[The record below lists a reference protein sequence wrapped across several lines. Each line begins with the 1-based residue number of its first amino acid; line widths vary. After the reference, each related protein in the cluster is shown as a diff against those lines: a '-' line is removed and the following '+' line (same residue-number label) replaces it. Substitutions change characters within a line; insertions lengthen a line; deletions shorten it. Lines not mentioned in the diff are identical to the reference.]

1 MKVLNPHLIHAILS
15 EPWAISEEAAHGLSP
30 LVANIFDPRFEFEAG
45 EAIKPELIVVGAGP
59 SLGAIVAAETASR
72 TKSKAIQVITISG
85 SLTKRSQY
93 CGPAGMEQIGSW
105 IKDADNNGQVDGI
118 LLKLDTPG
126 GTVNGTE
133 ELGNVIKNTKK
144 PIVAFV
150 DDLCASA
157 GYWLASNCDEIIAN
171 NTTAD
176 IGSIGVLMSFAD
188 MQPAYE
194 RLGVK
199 FHTITAPQSTEKV
212 KWFQKLQAG
221 DYEDYK
227 NNILKPLAQKFIDT
241 VKANRPNFDET
252 VHGNGSMFHA
262 KDLVGTLVDSI
273 ASFEAAL
280 SRVAELANSSS
291 NSNSAK
297 TKSMKFPKLAKA
309 AGVEAFESAD
319 GSISLNEELAQA
331 VETAL
336 EQSEQNASNLQS
348 QLDARADQST
358 RIQELEAQV
367 AELEKK
373 PGAKT
378 ATIEKE
384 SDGDDASVSSK
395 GDFMSRMASLTGE
408 LKKK

>member
-15 EPWAISEEAAHGLSP
+15 EPWAISEEAAHGLAP
-30 LVANIFDPRFEFEAG
+30 IVANIFDPRFEFEAA
-45 EAIKPELIVVGAGP
+45 EPIKPQLIVVGAGP
-59 SLGAIVAAETASR
+59 TAGAIVAAAQSSKNAT
-72 TKSKAIQVITISG
+72 SKAIQVITVSG
-85 SLTKRSQY
+85 SLTKRSQF
-93 CGPAGMEQIGSW
+93 CGPAGMEQIGAW
-105 IKDADNNGQVDGI
+105 IKEADSNGQVDGI
-118 LLKLDTPG
+118 LLKLETPG

-133 ELGNVIKNTKK
+133 ELGNIIKNTKK

-157 GYWLASNCDEIIAN
+157 GYWLASGCDEIIAN
-171 NTTAD
+171 NSTAD

-212 KWFQKLQAG
+212 KWFQKLQTG
-221 DYEDYK
+221 DYEEYK
-227 NNILKPLAQKFIDT
+227 ENVLKPLAQKFIDW
-241 VKANRPNFDET
+241 VAANRPGFDEEK
-252 VHGNGSMFHA
+252 HGKGAMFHA
-262 KDLVGTLVDSI
+262 KDLVGTLIDSI
-273 ASFEAAL
+273 ATFEAAL
-280 SRVAELANSSS
+280 SRVAELAHSS
-291 NSNSAK
+291 NSQSNSAK

-358 RIQELEAQV
+358 RITELEAEV
-367 AELEKK
+367 AQLKKK
-373 PGAKT
+373 PGAES
-378 ATIEKE
+378 ANIDKE
-384 SDGDDASVSSK
+384 ADGDAGNSS
-395 GDFMSRMASLTGE
+395 AGE
-408 LKKK
+408 TFWDRYARLKKSK